1 MFFLSHRKMQNHC
14 VNAYPTTCWHTH
26 ATKYGTLVEIKNIL
40 SMQVSPSVNIFFV
53 QFANLLYITVE
64 HKSHI
69 FISKIFQSVTIEFYK
84 WRWWCAV
91 YGYKKDDLI
100 GCILWTHK
108 LENNSQSVFFIF
120 LNKKSTLLYVWAW
133 DPGELFHILIKYLRL
148 F

>member
-1 MFFLSHRKMQNHC
+1 MYFLFLFFIFILSNVENILNRILCFFLSHRKMQNHC

-69 FISKIFQSVTIEFYK
+69 FISKNFQSVTIEFYK

-100 GCILWTHK
+100 RCILWTHM
-108 LENNSQSVFFIF
+108 LENNSQSVFFF
-120 LNKKSTLLYVWAW
+120 
-133 DPGELFHILIKYLRL
+133 
-148 F
+148 